1 MNSQYDVLDGLG
13 DTNGQATQNAT
24 ETKMVYV

>member
-13 DTNGQATQNAT
+13 DSNGNQNQNAT
-24 ETKMVYV
+24 ETKMMYV